1 MNQDIEN
8 YRKDGFI
15 DLNSYISD
23 NLSVLT
29 YPYYI
34 DGYEDKNFWL
44 KVKKEGEEKYV
55 YVKPKENVY
64 LNGEYNL
71 YSELLY
77 EELLKQAGVN
87 TVHLDVGKYDGKYA
101 TLSENILKDYSYN
114 QFIINGN
121 ELLECKRYNTSDE
134 EYSIEDI
141 IGAVHD
147 YCASEYI
154 DKDVENKCV
163 KDIEKA
169 CIADIFALS
178 TDRRAND
185 FDFVVGNDENDEAV
199 IELVPLSHNTYCL
212 GSNFDTEEI
221 YDMLED
227 DDMLA
232 DRVNLCYFDAG
243 VPEDRR
249 EYEYPYWEDTLYY
262 LVDKDEE
269 NLDFARSCANN
280 MNIDEAIKNVE
291 KRIDSKIPYE
301 YKEFVRVIWDNRL
314 QNICECL
321 GLDYLKIMDN
331 KYYQKELEEVE
342 CQ

>member
-101 TLSENILKDYSYN
+101 TLSENILKRL
-114 QFIINGN
+114 FI
-121 ELLECKRYNTSDE
+121 
-134 EYSIEDI
+134 
-141 IGAVHD
+141 
-147 YCASEYI
+147 
-154 DKDVENKCV
+154 
-163 KDIEKA
+163 
-169 CIADIFALS
+169 
-178 TDRRAND
+178 
-185 FDFVVGNDENDEAV
+185 
-199 IELVPLSHNTYCL
+199 
-212 GSNFDTEEI
+212 
-221 YDMLED
+221 
-227 DDMLA
+227 
-232 DRVNLCYFDAG
+232 
-243 VPEDRR
+243 
-249 EYEYPYWEDTLYY
+249 
-262 LVDKDEE
+262 
-269 NLDFARSCANN
+269 
-280 MNIDEAIKNVE
+280 
-291 KRIDSKIPYE
+291 
-301 YKEFVRVIWDNRL
+301 
-314 QNICECL
+314 
-321 GLDYLKIMDN
+321 
-331 KYYQKELEEVE
+331 
-342 CQ
+342 